1 MIVCSCNVLSDSNIR
16 SALDPSK
23 GQLCP
28 QTPGAVYKC
37 LGCSPNCGRCFATV
51 RKIINE
57 TLAEHS
63 HAHAHEGGCAAAASC
78 RAPASPV
85 VISNVVDLF
94 PAA

>member
-16 SALDPSK
+16 SALDPSN
-23 GQLCP
+23 GHVCP
-28 QTPGAVYKC
+28 RTPGAVYKC

-51 RKIINE
+51 RKIIND

-63 HAHAHEGGCAAAASC
+63 HAQAHEGGCAAASSRHA
-78 RAPASPV
+78 RPASV